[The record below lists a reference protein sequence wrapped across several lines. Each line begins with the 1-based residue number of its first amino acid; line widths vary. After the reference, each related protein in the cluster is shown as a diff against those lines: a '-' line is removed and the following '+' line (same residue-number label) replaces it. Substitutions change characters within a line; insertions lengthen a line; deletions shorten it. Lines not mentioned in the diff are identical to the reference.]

1 MRGDSGCSTADLA
14 TWVRCCTFSAWR
26 ATAHSLSARLFS
38 VHQAP
43 SQFLSHTQT
52 TWVQQPVVLKAR
64 RNTWTSRDE
73 LLAGIWLGSHSEH
86 IIGSGDIRYHTALMT
101 SYSSAQQTTRQ
112 ETCAIRWELWF
123 NSTKQS
129 LSISPCR
136 FLYRRL
142 FTALYKNG
150 GFQIEF
156 AAGVCVSFT
165 PIGFMQGTHSHT
177 HSH

>member
-1 MRGDSGCSTADLA
+1 MAVVPQISPHGCAVVLSLPGAPKRILSLLGCL
-14 TWVRCCTFSAWR
+14 VCTTR
-26 ATAHSLSARLFS
+26 
-38 VHQAP
+38 P
-43 SQFLSHTQT
+43 QFLSHTQT
-52 TWVQQPVVLKAR
+52 TWVLQPVVLKAR
-64 RNTWTSRDE
+64 RNTWTSRDD
-73 LLAGIWLGSHSEH
+73 LLAGIWLGSHSEP

-101 SYSSAQQTTRQ
+101 SYLSAQQTTRQ